1 MKKKQIAK
9 SREKEAS
16 DAYLKFL
23 QGKGAPSGEL
33 YIRSKFLDAFTINL
47 ADKQQSRKEYS
58 LVLEQTLPK
67 LTYDEKNNALN
78 TAREYFPF
86 WMNDIKAIAMFE
98 EYYGFNV
105 SKIKWQPKYST
116 LKLLTDALEIER
128 LNDAESQSLNAYRL
142 SLTKRGA
149 EKSVIDTRSKL
160 AKIILLRLKDAP
172 TNNHANYR
180 ISVDMTL
187 PLFKTVEIKKLYLKV
202 VREFYY
208 FWINDTDADTKAF
221 G

>member
-1 MKKKQIAK
+1 MNNKLIAK

-16 DAYLKFL
+16 DAYSKFL

-33 YIRSKFLDAFTINL
+33 YLRSKFLDIFTTYL
-47 ADKQQSRKEYS
+47 ANKQQIRKEYS
-58 LVLEQTLPK
+58 SVLEQTLVK
-67 LTYDEKNNALN
+67 LSDDEKSNALN

-86 WMNDIKAIAMFE
+86 WMNEIKAIAMFE

-105 SKIKWQPKYST
+105 SKVKWKPKYNS
-116 LKLLTDALEIER
+116 LQSISEALETDR
-128 LNDAESQSLNAYRL
+128 LNDSESQSLNAYRL
-142 SLTKRGA
+142 TLTKQGA

-160 AKIILLRLKDAP
+160 AKIILLCLKDAP

-187 PLFKTVEIKKLYLKV
+187 PLFKSEEIKKLYLKV

-208 FWINDTDADTKAF
+208 FWINDPDADIKAF
-221 G
+221 S